1 MSRCSSCRAEI
12 IWAATEAGKAIPLDP
27 VMSPAGNL
35 IAIEGRPGLTVRT
48 KAPLLERHL
57 VGYVPH
63 FATCPQAD
71 NHRRR

>member
-1 MSRCSSCRAEI
+1 
-12 IWAATEAGKAIPLDP
+12 
-27 VMSPAGNL
+27 MSPAGNL